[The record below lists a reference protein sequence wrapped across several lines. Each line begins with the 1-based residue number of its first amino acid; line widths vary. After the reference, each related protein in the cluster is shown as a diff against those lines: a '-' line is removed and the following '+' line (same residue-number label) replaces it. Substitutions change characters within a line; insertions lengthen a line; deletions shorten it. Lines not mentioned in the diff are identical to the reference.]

1 MVKRALRFENSLH
14 RDSVGSS
21 HKPTSRGPLPWTL
34 PRNWDK
40 IQDSPLHWPCWTDI
54 YTPAHIASTG
64 YKGKWN
70 PIPLDPLSLSLSLF
84 LSSSAKQKESHSPQA
99 LGLVPHLTL
108 KQGMSIS
115 KQTIITLW
123 ERGRLFSQP
132 ILLAFSSPCL
142 TSLFS
147 RNGKFSIPALKSTP
161 LGCLL
166 QNRKALGFQGEIR
179 PKRLIYNS
187 NTVQQQ

>member
-1 MVKRALRFENSLH
+1 M
-14 RDSVGSS
+14 GSS
-21 HKPTSRGPLPWTL
+21 HEPTSRGPLPWTL

-40 IQDSPLHWPCWTDI
+40 IQDRPLHWPCWTDI

-123 ERGRLFSQP
+123 KSPESGDAFSLGPFSLLFSR
-132 ILLAFSSPCL
+132 PCL
-142 TSLFS
+142 TSLFDC
-147 RNGKFSIPALKSTP
+147 NGKFSIPTLKIYFSRMPSWKPKSFGLPRGDKTKKTY
-161 LGCLL
+161 LL
-166 QNRKALGFQGEIR
+166 F
-179 PKRLIYNS
+179 
-187 NTVQQQ
+187 